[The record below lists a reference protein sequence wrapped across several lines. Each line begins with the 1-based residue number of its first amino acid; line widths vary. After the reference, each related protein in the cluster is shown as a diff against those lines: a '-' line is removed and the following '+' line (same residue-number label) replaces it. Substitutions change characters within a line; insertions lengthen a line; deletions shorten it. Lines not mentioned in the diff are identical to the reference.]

1 MLLAL
6 ILSLAFV
13 GLLVLGGWL
22 ADKALRQPTEQ
33 WAARTAQA
41 WETNE
46 PAASAPAVDTDPS
59 AVRRTSR
66 DVPCATSRPHAAR
79 ASG

>member
-13 GLLVLGGWL
+13 GLLVLGGWV

-33 WAARTAQA
+33 WAARTAQQWQA
-41 WETNE
+41 TEL
-46 PAASAPAVDTDPS
+46 SDTS
-59 AVRRTSR
+59 AVPDRAELRRTSR
-66 DVPCATSRPHAAR
+66 DARGGTSRPHAVR